1 MEDVC
6 VFDGEK
12 KRAGIV
18 RCRLRVHCR
27 FYFSLVFCSPLPD
40 AENEHVFA
48 FQSGYSIILL
58 KRFRTA
64 AAGQEDARPERLHFY
79 EKRGDALELSELTAY
94 AGEKFHMQEQRKWA
108 DFPGFSVLADPDTG
122 KWAALLMRQWDFDTG
137 MEIQRCDIKCG
148 RQILSE
154 MSKPYLSSPFRM
166 RGQKWI
172 GVIFDDSTEPDVVFR
187 LFDRAVNSDR
197 QGSCTIVLQDA
208 PAAGEAIYR
217 DTAIPPAGARTA
229 DKARKAYGTR
239 ETAGAQTFSGTQV
252 SDRPQAFSETQESD
266 RPQTFS
272 ETGMPVDIR
281 IGADILSSPEART
294 DTALP
299 DIPARIRSM
308 QRLYMYGNGSFAQ
321 KCRNFCRQGRFMEDY
336 EDDAPWNGVYR
347 RYFPTY
353 HDLNIRQLRGY
364 FTWRTRVRKGDFSP
378 ISTSLAYLYL
388 YELLNGI
395 GAGSPEDALEKMEAF
410 EAGFLDSGMGE
421 SGQGSLGTGDLGM
434 RRNLRRWML
443 EYAIIHNIPASQ
455 ARRYADPS
463 LLERDA
469 ALTVLKNPED
479 AADEEIFSALCCLA
493 GKKQL
498 EQSPIVKKYGERGKR
513 LFAAVWRSVSE
524 AWSGEGRDFFS
535 DCFGEQKAFSWH
547 PLANAI
553 YWEAQPHPDA
563 DYMLDACRT
572 YHCRGGIWQEKR
584 YDRLYFD
591 RKRFQGLLRE
601 ADRMLRRYLK
611 TGHYLQDNSEEGWAA
626 PYVEAVI
633 AAERQAELEAR
644 RPKITIDLSHLDQIR
659 QDALHTRDSL
669 LTEEEMEEGMDYAHS
684 DGELSAAPAEENLP
698 EKPAGEEIR
707 EGQAERAD
715 REKTESPVSSAPD
728 RLPSGADSL
737 HASDFLHIPDS
748 IHALDSTHAQL
759 LLDLL
764 QGKPVEE
771 TIKARHLM
779 PSVVADT
786 INGALFDE
794 IGDNVLEC
802 DGSTIT
808 VVEDYREDILQLL
821 GGD

>member
-1 MEDVC
+1 M
-6 VFDGEK
+6 
-12 KRAGIV
+12 
-18 RCRLRVHCR
+18 
-27 FYFSLVFCSPLPD
+27 
-40 AENEHVFA
+40 
-48 FQSGYSIILL
+48 
-58 KRFRTA
+58 
-64 AAGQEDARPERLHFY
+64 
-79 EKRGDALELSELTAY
+79 ELSELTAY

-137 MEIQRCDIKCG
+137 TEIQRCDIKCG
-148 RQILSE
+148 RQVLSE

-166 RGQKWI
+166 RGQKWV
-172 GVIFDDSTEPDVVFR
+172 GVIFDDGTEPDVVFR

-208 PAAGEAIYR
+208 PAVGEAVYR
-217 DTAIPPAGARTA
+217 DTAIPPAGTRAADGVQTPDRTTTEA
-229 DKARKAYGTR
+229 GTR
-239 ETAGAQTFSGTQV
+239 SLPGTRITAGARTFSGIQV
-252 SDRPQAFSETQESD
+252 SDRSQAFSEAQTSA

-272 ETGMPVDIR
+272 ETGMPVDVR
-281 IGADILSSPEART
+281 ISAEASSSPEART

-299 DIPARIRSM
+299 EIPGRIRSM
-308 QRLYMYGNGSFAQ
+308 QRLYVYGNGSFAQ

-395 GAGSPEDALEKMEAF
+395 GTSSPEDALEKMEAF
-410 EAGFLDSGMGE
+410 EAGFLDSGMGD
-421 SGQGSLGTGDLGM
+421 SGQGSSGTDDSGM

-443 EYAIIHNIPASQ
+443 EYAVIHDIPASQ
-455 ARRYADPS
+455 ARRYADPA

-479 AADEEIFSALCCLA
+479 ASDEEIFSALCCLT
-493 GKKQL
+493 GKKM
-498 EQSPIVKKYGERGKR
+498 EQSPVVRKHGERGKR

-535 DCFGEQKAFSWH
+535 DCFGEEKAFPWH

-553 YWEAQPHPDA
+553 YLEAQPHPDA

-572 YHCRGGIWQEKR
+572 YHCRGGVWQEKR

-601 ADRMLRRYLK
+601 ADRKLRRYLK
-611 TGHYLQDNSEEGWAA
+611 TGHYLQENSEETWAA
-626 PYVEAVI
+626 PYVEMVI
-633 AAERQAELEAR
+633 GAERQAELEAR

-669 LTEEEMEEGMDYAHS
+669 LTEEEMEEGLGHACPDREIPLM
-684 DGELSAAPAEENLP
+684 PAEEPPL
-698 EKPAGEEIR
+698 EKPAAEGIR
-707 EGQAERAD
+707 EAQAERTD
-715 REKTESPVSSAPD
+715 RKETESPVPSALNSPPD
-728 RLPSGADSL
+728 GPDSL
-737 HASDFLHIPDS
+737 HVLASVSALDSIGAPDS
-748 IHALDSTHAQL
+748 MRALDPMHALDSTHAQL
-759 LLDLL
+759 LFNLL

-771 TIKARHLM
+771 TIKARRLM

-786 INGALFDE
+786 INEALFDE

-808 VVEDYREDILQLL
+808 VVEDYREDILQML